1 MRFVGLAIMISLMCV
16 SVADAA
22 QRRSASNTKRTLV
35 ASKSKV
41 KPKLAATARVFT
53 IAGEAFSEAEILD
66 ARAQPDIDGKATIM
80 ITFDD
85 NGRVKLARL
94 SGANKS
100 KPLPFVLDGN
110 TLMAPVVTDPIID
123 GVAQISGT
131 FTITEAEVIAKK
143 ISGKPPLPDSL

>member
-1 MRFVGLAIMISLMCV
+1 MRLIGVMLVIALLGG

-22 QRRSASNTKRTLV
+22 QRRASSGAKRTV
-35 ASKSKV
+35 TAAKAKSK
-41 KPKLAATARVFT
+41 LAPAPRIFT

-66 ARAQPDIDGKATIM
+66 ARAQPDISGKATIM

-85 NGRVKLARL
+85 AGRVKLARL

-100 KPLPFVLDGN
+100 KPLPFVLDGR

-123 GVAQISGT
+123 GVAQISGM
-131 FTITEAEVIAKK
+131 FTITEAEVLAKK

>member
-1 MRFVGLAIMISLMCV
+1 MRLVGATIIISLMCG

-22 QRRSASNTKRTLV
+22 QRRSAANAKRTLI
-35 ASKSKV
+35 AAKAKA
-41 KPKLAATARVFT
+41 KPAKIARVFT
-53 IAGEAFSEAEILD
+53 IAGEAFGEAEIVD
-66 ARAQPDIDGKATIM
+66 ARAQPDLAGKATIM

-85 NGRVKLARL
+85 NGRIKLARL

-100 KPLPFVLDGN
+100 KPLPFVLDGQ
-110 TLMAPVVTDPIID
+110 TLMAPVVTDPILD
-123 GVAQISGT
+123 GVAQITGM

>member
-1 MRFVGLAIMISLMCV
+1 MRLVTVILMIAIMCG
-16 SVADAA
+16 SVAEAA
-22 QRRSASNTKRTLV
+22 QRRSVPVSKRTLV
-35 ASKSKV
+35 AAKGKA
-41 KPKLAATARVFT
+41 KPIIAQRVFT
-53 IAGEAFSEAEILD
+53 IAGEAFSETEIID
-66 ARAQPDIDGKATIM
+66 ARAQPDISGKATIM

-85 NGRVKLARL
+85 NGRIKLARL

-100 KPLPFVLDGN
+100 KPLPFVLDGQ

-123 GVAQISGT
+123 GIAQITGM

>member
-1 MRFVGLAIMISLMCV
+1 MRLIGVMLMIALLGG
-16 SVADAA
+16 SVAEAA
-22 QRRSASNTKRTLV
+22 QRHGTSAAKRTLV
-35 ASKSKV
+35 ATKAKA
-41 KPKLAATARVFT
+41 KLPKTPRVFT
-53 IAGEAFSEAEILD
+53 IAGEAFGEAEILD
-66 ARAQPDIDGKATIM
+66 ARAQPDVSGKATIM

-85 NGRVKLARL
+85 AGRVKLARI

-100 KPLPFVLDGN
+100 KPLPFVLDGQ

-123 GVAQISGT
+123 GVAQITGM

>member
-1 MRFVGLAIMISLMCV
+1 MRLVGAAIMVSLMCG

-22 QRRSASNTKRTLV
+22 QRHGNAKRM
-35 ASKSKV
+35 
-41 KPKLAATARVFT
+41 LAATKAKAKPVKIARVFT
-53 IAGEAFSEAEILD
+53 IAGEAFGEAEIVD
-66 ARAQPDIDGKATIM
+66 ARAQPDLAGKATIM

-85 NGRVKLARL
+85 NGRIKLARL

-100 KPLPFVLDGN
+100 KPLPFVLDGQ

-123 GVAQISGT
+123 GVAQITGM

>member
-1 MRFVGLAIMISLMCV
+1 MRLIGVMLMIALLGG
-16 SVADAA
+16 SVAEAA
-22 QRRSASNTKRTLV
+22 QQRGAYATKRTLV
-35 ASKSKV
+35 ATKAKA
-41 KPKLAATARVFT
+41 KLPKAPRVFT
-53 IAGEAFSEAEILD
+53 IAGEAFGEAEILD
-66 ARAQPDIDGKATIM
+66 ARAQPDISGKATIM

-85 NGRVKLARL
+85 AGRVKLARI

-100 KPLPFVLDGN
+100 KPLPFVLDGQ

-123 GVAQISGT
+123 GVAQITGM

>member
-1 MRFVGLAIMISLMCV
+1 MRFVGLAIMFSLMCG

-22 QRRSASNTKRTLV
+22 QRRSASNAKRALV
-35 ASKSKV
+35 AAKAKA
-41 KPKLAATARVFT
+41 KPAPAKRVFT
-53 IAGEAFSEAEILD
+53 IAGEPFTEAEILD
-66 ARAQPDIDGKATIM
+66 ARAQPDIGGKATIM

-100 KPLPFVLDGN
+100 KPMPFVLDGT

-123 GVAQISGT
+123 GVAQITGT
-131 FTITEAEVIAKK
+131 FTITEAEIIAKK

>member
-1 MRFVGLAIMISLMCV
+1 MRLVGAVTIICLMCA

-22 QRRSASNTKRTLV
+22 QRRSSANAKRTFI
-35 ASKSKV
+35 AAKAKPAKV
-41 KPKLAATARVFT
+41 ARVFT

-66 ARAQPDIDGKATIM
+66 ARAQPDLAGKATIM

-85 NGRVKLARL
+85 NGRIKLARL
-94 SGANKS
+94 SGANKA
-100 KPLPFVLDGN
+100 KPMPFVLDGQ
-110 TLMAPVVTDPIID
+110 TLMAPIVTDPIID
-123 GVAQISGT
+123 GVAQITGM

>member
-1 MRFVGLAIMISLMCV
+1 MRLVGAALIICMMSV

-22 QRRSASNTKRTLV
+22 QRRGNASAKRTLI
-35 ASKSKV
+35 AAKAKPAKV
-41 KPKLAATARVFT
+41 ARVFT
-53 IAGEAFSEAEILD
+53 IAGEPFSEAEIVD
-66 ARAQPDIDGKATIM
+66 ARAQPDISGKATIM

-85 NGRVKLARL
+85 NGRIKLARL

-100 KPLPFVLDGN
+100 KPLQFVLDGQ

-123 GVAQISGT
+123 GIAQITGM

>member
-1 MRFVGLAIMISLMCV
+1 MRLVGAAIIVSLMCG
-16 SVADAA
+16 SLAEAA
-22 QRRSASNTKRTLV
+22 QRRGHAKRTLV
-35 ASKSKV
+35 AA
-41 KPKLAATARVFT
+41 KPKPKPTKIARVFT
-53 IAGEAFSEAEILD
+53 IAGEAFGETEILD
-66 ARAQPDIDGKATIM
+66 ARAQPDISGKATIM

-85 NGRVKLARL
+85 AGRVKLARL

-100 KPLPFVLDGN
+100 KPLPFVLDGQ

-123 GVAQISGT
+123 GVAQITGM

>member
-1 MRFVGLAIMISLMCV
+1 MRLAGLAIMIGLMCG

-22 QRRSASNTKRTLV
+22 QRGRVANSKRTLI
-35 ASKSKV
+35 ATKSKA
-41 KPKLAATARVFT
+41 KIATGRRVFT
-53 IAGEAFSEAEILD
+53 IAGETFSETEIVD
-66 ARAQPDIDGKATIM
+66 ARAQPDLSGKATIM

-85 NGRVKLARL
+85 SARIKLARL

-100 KPLPFVLDGN
+100 KPLPFVLDGK
-110 TLMAPVVTDPIID
+110 TLMAPIVTDPIID
-123 GVAQISGT
+123 GVAQITGM

>member
-1 MRFVGLAIMISLMCV
+1 MRLVRAAIIISLMFG

-22 QRRSASNTKRTLV
+22 QRRSTASTKRTLV
-35 ASKSKV
+35 AAKA
-41 KPKLAATARVFT
+41 KPKPTKATRIFT
-53 IAGEAFSEAEILD
+53 IAGEAFGEAEIVD
-66 ARAQPDIDGKATIM
+66 ARAQPDLAGKATIM

-85 NGRVKLARL
+85 NGRIKLARL

-100 KPLPFVLDGN
+100 KPLPFVLDGQI
-110 TLMAPVVTDPIID
+110 LMAPVVADPIID
-123 GVAQISGT
+123 GVAQITGM